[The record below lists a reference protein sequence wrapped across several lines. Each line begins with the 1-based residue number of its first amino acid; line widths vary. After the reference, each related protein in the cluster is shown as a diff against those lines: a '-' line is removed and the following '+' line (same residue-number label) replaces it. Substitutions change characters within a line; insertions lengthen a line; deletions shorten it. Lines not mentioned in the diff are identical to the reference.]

1 MKSKK
6 IFAFL
11 VMLVICM
18 NFFGMS
24 FGVYIPVKGDP
35 SKYTDIA
42 NHWAYDA
49 ICNVIQKGY
58 FKGITNDKFEPETD
72 MSRAMIVTVLWRLTG
87 DELRTTKVVDGV
99 TKSYPRYV
107 NMFWDMKDDE
117 WFTDYVA
124 WANKNDIIDGYSKRE
139 FRPNESITREQL
151 AVILHN
157 YLKNYKLVR
166 SFDLMKVNEPV
177 KFTDEANISEWAR
190 EKVSTMQQI
199 GLLEG
204 RSDGSF
210 DPKATVTR
218 AEIATV
224 IERLLK
230 KI

>member
-1 MKSKK
+1 MKR
-6 IFAFL
+6 FFTFL
-11 VMLVICM
+11 ITLIICI
-18 NFFGMS
+18 NFCGMS
-24 FGVYIPVKGDP
+24 FGVYIPTRGDP

-42 NHWAYDA
+42 NHWAYES

-58 FKGITNDKFEPETD
+58 FKGITEDKFEPETE

-87 DELRTTKVVDGV
+87 DEIKTTKVVDGV
-99 TKSYPRYV
+99 TKTYPKYV
-107 NMFWDMKDDE
+107 NMFWDMKDDA
-117 WFTDYVA
+117 WYTDYVS

-139 FRPNESITREQL
+139 FRPDESITREQL
-151 AVILHN
+151 AVILYN

-166 SFDLMKVNEPV
+166 TFDTMKVNEKV
-177 KFTDEANISEWAR
+177 TFNDETSISEWAK

-210 DPKATVTR
+210 DPKTTVTR

-224 IERLLK
+224 IERLIK
-230 KI
+230 KV